1 VTPYPFADDLFGP
14 APRLA
19 ALAGTG
25 SVGIIQ
31 GMACRLQQL
40 RGHGFD
46 PDRLAKVILR
56 KVK

>member
-1 VTPYPFADDLFGP
+1 ML
-14 APRLA
+14 RMA

-31 GMACRLQQL
+31 GIACRLQQL

-46 PDRLAKVILR
+46 PDRLAKAILR